1 MGRLETKWT
10 HEQREAVATAYLD
23 RAIRPAKRI
32 QQLART
38 GELAPSLEPFD
49 MPTSTI
55 YDAARQLQQRRAGE
69 ALRGQ
74 TPARTSQTVQG
85 LRRRLTIVA
94 DRELGILEAEQ
105 LKANKTSEPQQRRR
119 ITLIRE
125 LGRAVREI
133 AALPQEGDRGVPP
146 GQQVGGE
153 RGHGDPQPGPNTI
166 AGRAIAAHRA
176 RKTGGEGD
184 RIPPSSPP
192 S

>member
-10 HEQREAVATAYLD
+10 AEQREAVATAYLD
-23 RAIRPAKRI
+23 RGIRPAKRI

-38 GELAPSLEPFD
+38 GQLAPGLEPLD

-55 YDAARQLQQRRAGE
+55 YAAARQLQQRRAGE

-74 TPARTSQTVQG
+74 SPARTSQTVQG

-133 AALPQEGDRGVPP
+133 AALPQEGERGIPP
-146 GQQVGGE
+146 GTEQHGQRAHGGPE
-153 RGHGDPQPGPNTI
+153 PGPNTL
-166 AGRAIAAHRA
+166 AGRALAAHRA
-176 RKTGGEGD
+176 RQAGGEGTVPPPTT
-184 RIPPSSPP
+184 PPS
-192 S
+192 